1 MQKTIDN
8 IPPEQM
14 KEEIEKLRPQME
26 QRARRMR
33 EVPRVEEAMEFGRK
47 YDIALAEMRESA
59 K

>member
-1 MQKTIDN
+1 
-8 IPPEQM
+8 M